1 MLNKHILFKSLN
13 AEVIKTFFGT
23 IAILFSLVV
32 ASRLVDYFDKSIEGK
47 LDSALIGLLILL
59 KIPEF
64 INLLFPICFF
74 IAIVI
79 LISRLN
85 ADSEIYALYSGGFS
99 KNIIVLCLLPL
110 AITFASLS
118 AILSFY
124 VSPFTEKKVDFLTSS
139 IGLEQKLKLINEG
152 NLNDLGN
159 GTYLFFNKL
168 DGSTYKNI
176 LLIDDSEELSIIQAD
191 SLQFSFD
198 KQNHLNFQNGSAI
211 FFSNSSQ
218 PIQSNFNYLQTSTE
232 REELLTQDSNF
243 GKIFSFNRNKES
255 INFEWAVAIPIT
267 LFNLLLI
274 GVYLVQPN
282 PRQGRFIGIIP
293 SLFIYF
299 LYLSL
304 LIIFRDGA
312 VDDANFAKFGLW
324 PIHFV
329 FFLGA
334 GYLMYKDNFAT
345 PSNNIFKSR
354 VFLIVMAFLL
364 ILLLMWLF

>member
-1 MLNKHILFKSLN
+1 M
-13 AEVIKTFFGT
+13 
-23 IAILFSLVV
+23 
-32 ASRLVDYFDKSIEGK
+32 
-47 LDSALIGLLILL
+47 GLLILL

-99 KNIIVLCLLPL
+99 KNIIVLCLLPYYNFCFFKCNL
-110 AITFASLS
+110 K
-118 AILSFY
+118 FY

-198 KQNHLNFQNGSAI
+198 KQNHFNFQNGSAI

-218 PIQSNFNYLQTSTE
+218 PIQSNFNYLQTSTL

-243 GKIFSFNRNKES
+243 GKIFKPSTATKNRL
-255 INFEWAVAIPIT
+255 T
-267 LFNLLLI
+267 LSGLLLS
-274 GVYLVQPN
+274 Q
-282 PRQGRFIGIIP
+282 
-293 SLFIYF
+293 SHC
-299 LYLSL
+299 
-304 LIIFRDGA
+304 LIFC
-312 VDDANFAKFGLW
+312 
-324 PIHFV
+324 
-329 FFLGA
+329 
-334 GYLMYKDNFAT
+334 
-345 PSNNIFKSR
+345 
-354 VFLIVMAFLL
+354 
-364 ILLLMWLF
+364 